1 MNIAPI
7 STSATRAT
15 YPPAGSNPVA
25 QDWKALQNAL
35 GEGNIPG
42 AQTAFTSLEKD
53 LANSP
58 TGSPS
63 SDSPVGQALAHLQTA
78 LQDASVPD
86 AQTAFSAL
94 RTAVR
99 GMHRHHTTGGYTA
112 NSSTSSSG
120 GTGISLTSV
129 AAPAQGSVGTTLNV
143 LA

>member
-1 MNIAPI
+1 MNVAPL
-7 STSATRAT
+7 SSSTTSATYA
-15 YPPAGSNPVA
+15 PAGSNPVA

-35 GEGNIPG
+35 GQGDIPG

-63 SDSPVGQALAHLQTA
+63 PNSPVGQALTQLQTA
-78 LQDASVPD
+78 LQDTNVSD
-86 AQTAFSAL
+86 AQSAFSAL

-99 GMHRHHTTGGYTA
+99 GMHRHHTTGGY
-112 NSSTSSSG
+112 SSTSSSG
-120 GTGISLTSV
+120 GSGISLTSV
-129 AAPAQGSVGTTLNV
+129 ALPAQGTVGTMLNV